1 MSGTVAAYMMGISVD
16 TLNSRRRSGR
26 GLFPDYTRAK
36 SNKGGTRYN
45 WRSVLDCSEAEVNVR
60 SISAGHERSELDDDR
75 TLSVALA
82 AAKIRRAEADA
93 EIESITRELRRRGV
107 QALERMLPWAVDD
120 RGRVLGSA
128 AAYPARLA
136 KPHTTLEALQ
146 MPWVER
152 CLHDVLMCAVDS
164 ILSDARQ
171 AMSRAREATLG

>member
-60 SISAGHERSELDDDR
+60 SISAGHERSERDDYR
-75 TLSVALA
+75 TLSLALA

-107 QALERMLPWAVDD
+107 QALERMLPWAVDVH
-120 RGRVLGSA
+120 GQVLGYAVAHPS
-128 AAYPARLA
+128 YPA
-136 KPHTTLEALQ
+136 KPLTVVAALQ
-146 MPWVER
+146 MPWAEPSR
-152 CLHDVLMCAVDS
+152 RDALNDAVDS
-164 ILSDARQ
+164 ILSETRKVLRSARK
-171 AMSRAREATLG
+171 ANLE